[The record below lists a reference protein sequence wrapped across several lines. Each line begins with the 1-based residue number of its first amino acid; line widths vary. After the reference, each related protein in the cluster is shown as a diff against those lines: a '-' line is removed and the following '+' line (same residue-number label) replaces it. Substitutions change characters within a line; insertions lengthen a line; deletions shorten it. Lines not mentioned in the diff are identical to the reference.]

1 MIQKLREE
9 LKKHIKNCQD
19 ALEEN
24 DDMIFSAILGIEHI
38 RFQRKIDNVMRIEN
52 ISLIAKD
59 ENIKH

>member
-1 MIQKLREE
+1 
-9 LKKHIKNCQD
+9 
-19 ALEEN
+19 
-24 DDMIFSAILGIEHI
+24 MIFSAILGIEHI